1 MEKKLKKLAVNV
13 FGVTDEEWQ
22 SLFKTE
28 KTDDGEKSVLADGWE
43 EKLIEKDKERINRLK
58 NDHKEELKQAKT
70 NMHDEGY
77 SKAKKDE
84 RAKFED
90 EILKDFGVERDKMG
104 GKYGVDLVKDLF
116 QMQKGEKG
124 DPQEIKNHPDYIKL
138 ERKLQSEF
146 IPKEDFEK
154 VKGEFDKYKQD
165 VDRNQTLS
173 KVKEDARKIF
183 RGLKPLLSKDPKRA
197 TNQEQDFLTKFESLD
212 FQVQE
217 DGNHVIMKEGKR
229 LENDNMNPIN
239 FADFVKTK
247 ASELYDFAEQGEK
260 GNSGVQTQQ
269 TGSTQTV
276 NVEIKDFS
284 DYNDKYQNE
293 TDPEKRQKLT
303 QAAMDKG
310 IIKE

>member
-13 FGVTDEEWQ
+13 FGLTDEEWQ

-28 KTDDGEKSVLADGWE
+28 KTDDGEKSVLIDGWE
-43 EKLIEKDKERINRLK
+43 EKLIEKDKERVNRLK

-70 NMHDEGY
+70 TMHDEGY

-104 GKYGVDLVKDLF
+104 GKYGTELVKDLF
-116 QMQKGEKG
+116 QLQKGGEKG

-146 IPKEDFEK
+146 IPKEEFEK

-165 VDRNQTLS
+165 VDRNHTLS

-197 TNQEQDFLTKFESLD
+197 TNQEQDFLTKFESFD

-217 DGNHVIMKEGKR
+217 DGNHVIMKDGKR

-239 FADFVKTK
+239 FADYVKTK
-247 ASELYDFAEQGEK
+247 ASELFDFAEQDVR
-260 GNSGVQTQQ
+260 GNSGVHTQP
-269 TGSTQTV
+269 STSQTV
-276 NVEIKDFS
+276 ADIKDFS
-284 DYNDKYQNE
+284 DYNDKYQRE

-303 QAAMDKG
+303 EAAMEKG
-310 IIKE
+310 IIEK